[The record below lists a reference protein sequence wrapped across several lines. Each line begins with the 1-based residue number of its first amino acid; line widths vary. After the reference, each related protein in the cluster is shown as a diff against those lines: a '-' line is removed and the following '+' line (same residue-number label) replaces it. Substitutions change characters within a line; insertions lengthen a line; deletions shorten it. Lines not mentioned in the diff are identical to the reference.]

1 MMRVRCGAVSLRVR
15 LHFVTVH
22 SITAEKVDLRRV
34 EVRAIGVIDE
44 HDVDALTRQL
54 IPNDMGADW
63 ELLVDMTEMSGFTPE
78 ARQGLAALQQALAA
92 RAVRTAF
99 VADRPRLR
107 GLALWL
113 AHTTNDPL
121 ARPFHQRAQAESWL
135 ASREG
140 RVQSITG
147 YLERARIGRDREP
160 SESPSQ
166 RLSRLRKRQSSGGG
180 D

>member
-1 MMRVRCGAVSLRVR
+1 MTA
-15 LHFVTVH
+15 H
-22 SITAEKVDLRRV
+22 SIIAEKVDLRRV
-34 EVRAIGVIDE
+34 EVRAVGSIDE
-44 HDVDALTRQL
+44 HDVDALTNQL
-54 IPNDMGADW
+54 IPNDMGTDW
-63 ELLVDMTEMSGFTPE
+63 ELLVDLTGMSGFTSE
-78 ARQGLAALQQALAA
+78 ARRALADLQQALAA

-121 ARPFHQRAQAESWL
+121 ARPFHQRTQAEAWL

-147 YLERARIGRDREP
+147 YLERARTGRDREAA
-160 SESPSQ
+160 ETPSQ
-166 RLSRLRKRQSSGGG
+166 RLRRLRKRQSSGGG
-180 D
+180 E